1 MFQLAFHI
9 PFFVWR
15 MSNKLCEDSRL
26 DANANR
32 LRQCRDVSLLNWK
45 SSGPSDFLYEAQM
58 SCLVAGEDESRWVAY
73 GFIDTYFDA
82 INETKETVEAYHKDA
97 IMEGGINADPLTLS
111 VINAEKTKQT
121 PREYFL
127 MVFQI
132 RIAQAKREWEQVVAK
147 VGQSICEYEQVSRLF
162 ISFQTREPG
171 NVNPHEAV
179 VYEIDIER
187 KDLRPASIAGI

>member
-1 MFQLAFHI
+1 M
-9 PFFVWR
+9 P
-15 MSNKLCEDSRL
+15 CEDSRL

-32 LRQCRDVSLLNWK
+32 LRQCQDVSLLNWK

-82 INETKETVEAYHKDA
+82 INQAKETVKAYHEDA
-97 IMEGGINADPLTLS
+97 ITEGGINADPLTFGA
-111 VINAEKTKQT
+111 IDAEKTIQT

-127 MVFQI
+127 TVLQI
-132 RIAQAKREWEQVVAK
+132 RIAQVTREWEQVVAK
-147 VGQSICEYEQVSRLF
+147 VEQSIREYEQVSRLF
-162 ISFQTREPG
+162 ISFQTTELG

-187 KDLRPASIAGI
+187 NDLRLASIAGI